1 MPEDWN
7 VSSAF
12 KSLVAL
18 RMSFWSLFV
27 LYLYLRKKHLFLL
40 IFSLALFA
48 CTAVIITL
56 PNVPYYATV
65 LLMIG
70 VLILA
75 IGVSFREI
83 NQLDKSGKKAREILS
98 LDKIDGVAFLVFF
111 VGWLF
116 LRKSVLP

>member
-12 KSLVAL
+12 KSLVAV
-18 RMSFWSLFV
+18 RMSFWGLFV

-40 IFSLALFA
+40 TFSLALFA

-65 LLMIG
+65 LLMIAL
-70 VLILA
+70 LILA

-83 NQLDKSGKKAREILS
+83 NRLDKSGKKARDILS
-98 LDKIDGVAFLVFF
+98 LDKIDGIVFLVFF

-116 LRKSVLP
+116 LRQSVLP